1 VANWPL
7 ADVGPDAAPSPAF
20 DVGTITDLAINFTEP
35 CLKPLSRS
43 LLVLSL
49 MLSGAMASAQSL
61 PAIAPQNVLQLSADA
76 TVEVQQDWLELN
88 LNTTR
93 DGTDAAAVQNQL
105 KQAVD
110 AALQQVRALSQPGQL
125 DVRTSSFN
133 LSPQHNREGR
143 ITGWQ
148 GTAGLVLEG
157 RDFALIAAAAGKVQS
172 LTMAG
177 VQFSLSRAQR
187 ARAQDEAQAIAIT
200 RFKANAG
207 DIAKGFGFSGYS
219 LREVSVNANDQGFA
233 PRPRML
239 AMQAKGAVADAPV
252 PMEAG
257 KSAVVVTVSG
267 SVQLK

>member
-1 VANWPL
+1 MAVAGAHEIAL
-7 ADVGPDAAPSPAF
+7 RTTDL
-20 DVGTITDLAINFTEP
+20 GTIPNNTNNFTEP
-35 CLKPLSRS
+35 CLKPLPRT
-43 LLVLSL
+43 LLLMSL
-49 MLSGAMASAQSL
+49 MLTSAMVSAQSM
-61 PAIAPQNVLQLSADA
+61 PAAVPQNVVQLSADA
-76 TVEVQQDWLELN
+76 TVEVEQDWLELN

-105 KQAVD
+105 KQAMD

-133 LSPQHNREGR
+133 LSPQYNRDGR

-157 RDFALIAAAAGKVQS
+157 RDFALIAAAAGKVQT

-177 VQFSLSRAQR
+177 VQFSLSREQR
-187 ARAQDEAQAIAIT
+187 ARAQNDAQALAIA
-200 RFKANAG
+200 RFKGNAG

-219 LREVSVNANDQGFA
+219 LREVSVNANDQGYS
-233 PRPRML
+233 PRPRVL